1 MRSEST
7 NSKRPQTQ
15 NKDERQK
22 NRDVLKVNP
31 TQCIWT
37 DEDTNKKYLVNNKGS
52 NPVYVNEV
60 G

>member
-15 NKDERQK
+15 QSKDDRQK

-37 DEDTNKKYLVNNKGS
+37 DDDTNKKYLVTNKGS
-52 NPVYVNEV
+52 NPVNVN
-60 G
+60 